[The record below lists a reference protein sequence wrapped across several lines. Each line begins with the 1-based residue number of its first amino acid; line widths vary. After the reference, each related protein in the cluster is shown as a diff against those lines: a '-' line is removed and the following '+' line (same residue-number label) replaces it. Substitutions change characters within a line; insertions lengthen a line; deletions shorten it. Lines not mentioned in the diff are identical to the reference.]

1 MSGATL
7 NSAVDPDGTL
17 VIRLPNLLGP
27 DQAVELRLMLVH
39 ALRRTRPARLIL
51 DLRDLGDVD
60 AINLGTLA
68 AAWQLGD
75 DYQVAVFLDH
85 ATVTMAERLT
95 SAGVPSHRLRQVGTS
110 PAVAMSPV
118 ALEP

>member
-7 NSAVDPDGTL
+7 ISAVDPDGTL
-17 VIRLPNLLGP
+17 VIRLPSVLGA
-27 DQAVELRLMLVH
+27 DQAVELRLILVH
-39 ALRRTRPARLIL
+39 TLRRTRPTRLIL
-51 DLRDLGDVD
+51 DLRDLRDVD

-85 ATVTMAERLT
+85 ATVAMAERLT
-95 SAGVPSHRLRQVGTS
+95 SAGVPSHRLRHVGAP
-110 PAVAMSPV
+110 PAASPV
-118 ALEP
+118 TVEA